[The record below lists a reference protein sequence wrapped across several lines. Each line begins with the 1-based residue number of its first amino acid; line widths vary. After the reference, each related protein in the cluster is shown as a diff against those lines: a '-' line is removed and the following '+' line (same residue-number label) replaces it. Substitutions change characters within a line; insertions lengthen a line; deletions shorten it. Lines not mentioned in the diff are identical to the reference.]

1 MSLDQD
7 VHSVDQDDDRDRLAS
22 LADCL
27 TKRETF
33 RRSAA
38 KPAESAP
45 VLQVR
50 IRMHR
55 HHYRA
60 DNCEALKYR
69 QWVCWRKVAGRGVW
83 GGREEGG
90 CVKEPVQPPAHVRV
104 CVCVCLIRALVRMF
118 EDTEDHS
125 GGFQFTRGLVQPSW
139 IKRAST
145 R

>member
-69 QWVCWRKVAGRGVW
+69 QWVCWRKVAG
-83 GGREEGG
+83 
-90 CVKEPVQPPAHVRV
+90 
-104 CVCVCLIRALVRMF
+104 
-118 EDTEDHS
+118 
-125 GGFQFTRGLVQPSW
+125 
-139 IKRAST
+139 ST
-145 R
+145 SA